1 MRLAERAC
9 VVPSQGEQLVEAGV
23 WPAAAEALQD
33 VADVLPGVADSGQL
47 AAADH
52 GVQNGEAASTVVAA
66 GKQPVLSSDGN
77 GPQRALCVVVIDALR
92 AIAQEQGERIPLPQ
106 RAYVIATP
114 KGVFGGA

>member
-92 AIAQEQGERIPLPQ
+92 AIAQEQGERIPLAAA
-106 RAYVIATP
+106 RT
-114 KGVFGGA
+114 